1 MVTETREGNS
11 HRSGPQSTLEKA
23 LGQEFK
29 GEEKREIQCKV
40 SLLDVFLSLAFIYHL
55 VVVVSFSSVNPLPF
69 AYPAN
74 PVSVRKSLLGFVFVI
89 LLFEGLQSFL

>member
-29 GEEKREIQCKV
+29 GEEKREILCKV
-40 SLLDVFLSLAFIYHL
+40 SLLDVFLSLAFI
-55 VVVVSFSSVNPLPF
+55 
-69 AYPAN
+69 
-74 PVSVRKSLLGFVFVI
+74 
-89 LLFEGLQSFL
+89 